1 MKKFEFRLKKVL
13 EVKEQLLKKTQ
24 RDLAY
29 TENLRQEARTKLTGM
44 KQNLIEYCQK
54 MAAEQ
59 TEYVAKLKFKHSY
72 FNQLLEEIKTQE
84 QNISKIE
91 ERIDEIRKRLLTQ
104 QRDRKVLAVLR
115 EQQLEEYTLL
125 VQKEE
130 QNTLDEIATMGNRE
144 LNLG

>member
-13 EVKEQLLKKTQ
+13 EVKEQFLKKTR

-29 TENLRQEARTKLTGM
+29 TENLRREAKTKLTEM

-59 TEYVAKLKFKHSY
+59 TEYVAKLKFKHGY

-84 QNISKIE
+84 ENISEIE
-91 ERIDEIRKRLLTQ
+91 NRIDEIRKLLLTR
-104 QRDRKVLAVLR
+104 QRDRKVLAKLQER
-115 EQQLEEYTLL
+115 QYEEYTLQL
-125 VQKEE
+125 QKEE

-144 LNLG
+144 LNLS